1 MGIITS
7 EEIHHR
13 EEKKETHN
21 APEAGIMGFEKII
34 IIRDKQETPI
44 RKDAESDIVR
54 YNEKINRG
62 LNIGWFKK
70 NSGRD

>member
-1 MGIITS
+1 
-7 EEIHHR
+7 
-13 EEKKETHN
+13 
-21 APEAGIMGFEKII
+21 MGFEKII

>member
-7 EEIHHR
+7 EEIRNHK
-13 EEKKETHN
+13 EKEETHN
-21 APEAGIMGFEKII
+21 APEAVLMERII
-34 IIRDKQETPI
+34 IIRDKQEAPI

-70 NSGRD
+70 NSGRE